1 MATLVLT
8 TVGTAL
14 GGPIGGALGALLGQS
29 IDQRIFAPAGR
40 SGPRL
45 SDLRVQSSSY
55 GSSIPRLYGT
65 MRVAGT
71 VIWATDLVERRAKQS
86 NGKGRP
92 STTTY
97 SYSAS
102 FAVALSARAILSI
115 GRIWAEGN
123 ILRGAAGDFK
133 SATGFRVHLGGEDQP
148 VDPLI
153 AAAEGVAH
161 CPAYRGIAYVVFED
175 MDLTPFG
182 NRIPS
187 LSFEVMADAGAVS
200 MADVAGDMLGRW
212 APSGSAPMMEGCVLA
227 AASRG
232 EAIEPL
238 LHFIDADRP
247 AGVSQWQVGRG
258 EGAALALLPAD
269 PADDAVSPRSETRYP
284 ASGQLPTHIAISSF
298 DPARDHQMA
307 VQQCRVAGGRGST
320 KHIAIPAALSA
331 GASKALATELAM
343 EMHGA
348 ARSSDW
354 PTGFAALAIQP
365 GTHVVLGAG
374 APARMI
380 DQRRIEGAAVH
391 LTLRT
396 VRGPSVASVAA
407 DGGRAIA
414 APDAMIGVS
423 VGALFDM
430 PHIGDAPMET
440 ARLVLAA
447 AGTGAGWRNA
457 AADLTPQPGAVPVP
471 LGGVGPMAVMGSIES
486 VSGVGTTQMVD
497 RASSIIV
504 QLLHDAMLLSN
515 ADDSDLL
522 GGANLAAAGGEL
534 LQFGQ
539 AEPLGNGRW
548 RLSRCLRG
556 RFGTEDA
563 VAALSPGAPFA
574 LIDDPALLPIPAQ
587 SGFADVVVGGQI
599 SLTGMADAMPVVVP
613 ISQIGRALRP
623 LPVTHIGS
631 EWQADG
637 GLRLHWMR
645 RSRGGFSWADG
656 RDAPL
661 DTPDERYTVRLSAGG
676 LSAGAVQQNVT
687 VTVAELALSAA
698 EVAVLRASAL
708 AAGAAELT
716 VQIVQHGPRGDSLP
730 MALTIAL

>member
-29 IDQRIFAPAGR
+29 LDQRIFAPAGR

-55 GSSIPRLYGT
+55 GNRIPRLYGT

-71 VIWATDLVERRAKQS
+71 VIWATDLVEHRAKQS

-92 STTTY
+92 AATTY
-97 SYSAS
+97 RYSAS

-133 SATGFRVHLGGEDQP
+133 SATGFRVHDGGQDQP
-148 VDPLI
+148 VDPFI

-200 MADVAGDMLGRW
+200 MAEVAGDMLGRW
-212 APSGSAPMMEGCVLA
+212 APCGSAPMMQGCVLA

-232 EAIEPL
+232 EALEPL
-238 LHFIDADRP
+238 LQFIDADRP
-247 AGVSQWQVGRG
+247 AGAMHWMVGRG
-258 EGAALALLPAD
+258 EGAEVALLPAD
-269 PADDAVSPRSETRYP
+269 PADDAAPPRSETRYP
-284 ASGQLPTHIAISSF
+284 AAGQLPTHIAISSF

-307 VQQCRVAGGRGST
+307 VQQCRVAGGRGSAT
-320 KHIAIPAALSA
+320 HIAIPAALSA

-343 EMHGA
+343 EMNAA

-365 GTHVVLGAG
+365 GTQVRLGAAA
-374 APARMI
+374 APRMI
-380 DQRRIEGAAVH
+380 EQRRIEGAAVH

-407 DGGRAIA
+407 EGGRALA
-414 APDAMIGVS
+414 ARDAMIGAS
-423 VGALFDM
+423 VGALFDL
-430 PHIGDAPMET
+430 PHSGDAPMET

-447 AGTGAGWRNA
+447 AGTGAGWRSA
-457 AADLTPQPGAVPVP
+457 AVELTPQPGALPVP
-471 LGGVGPMAVMGSIES
+471 LGSVGPMAVMGSVES
-486 VSGVGTTQMVD
+486 VTGNGTTQMVD
-497 RASSIIV
+497 HASTIIV
-504 QLLHDAMLLSN
+504 NLLHEAMLLSN
-515 ADDSDLL
+515 ANDADVL
-522 GGANLAAAGGEL
+522 GGTNLAMAGGEL
-534 LQFGQ
+534 LQFGRAQ
-539 AEPLGNGRW
+539 PLGNGRW
-548 RLSRCLRG
+548 ALSRLLRG
-556 RFGTEDA
+556 RLGTEDA
-563 VAALSPGAPFA
+563 VAALGPGAPFA

-587 SGFADVVVGGQI
+587 SGFGDVVPGGQV

-613 ISQIGRALRP
+613 ITQIGRAVRP
-623 LPVTHIGS
+623 LTVTHMGG

-637 GLRLHWMR
+637 GLRLHWVR

-661 DTPDERYTVRLSAGG
+661 DTPDERYTVG
-676 LSAGAVQQNVT
+676 LSAGAVRQNVP
-687 VTVAELALSAA
+687 VTTAELALSAA
-698 EVAVLRASAL
+698 EVAALRASAL
-708 AAGAAELT
+708 AAGGAELA
-716 VQIVQHGPRGDSLP
+716 VQIVQQGPRSDSLP
-730 MALTIAL
+730 MACSIDL